1 MDSKLEEVSYN
12 VFDVLSV
19 SDKEVIMCT
28 NQIKIK
34 INPTTLTDLVKINGF
49 LKGRDIL
56 ENNAEKLVEQGFLLQ
71 VIPSEREDVFCI
83 LLNLA

>member
-71 VIPSEREDVFCI
+71 DIPSEREDVFCI